1 MRETFGNAFMFN
13 YEIELTQ
20 HVLEILSSCLKLKGT
35 MYSSSSRILFSEI
48 LVLILTPILFVI
60 LTISACNKHVIFS
73 LAWLGRNWKM
83 AAVCMHTVKTLIEII
98 GYKVYKT
105 EKESQNS
112 PLWGTDYTHFWVW
125 CSDIVLLFV
134 SQIMNNG
141 SFRQDPMKIL
151 AVTRELKYLYLLLFL
166 ARKSQLI
173 DLILKRLMQKNW
185 LLY

>member
-1 MRETFGNAFMFN
+1 MHLCLIMNWINTACFWNAF
-13 YEIELTQ
+13 
-20 HVLEILSSCLKLKGT
+20 
-35 MYSSSSRILFSEI
+35 ILFEI
-48 LVLILTPILFVI
+48 KGNNALELQQDSFEWYLGFNANVNFICHPK
-60 LTISACNKHVIFS
+60 ISACNKHVIFS

-151 AVTRELKYLYLLLFL
+151 VVTRELKYLYYFWLG
-166 ARKSQLI
+166 RVSWLI
-173 DLILKRLMQKNW
+173 
-185 LLY
+185 